1 MNNNCGD
8 CGKFALSAIIL
19 TEKQVIGI
27 AENLFSIIA
36 EIRNPNILNLLD
48 NNCGKNLSPKGE
60 KKTALKALSFFSF
73 WNFGA
78 QKQTNK
84 SEE

>member
-8 CGKFALSAIIL
+8 CGKFALSAIII
-19 TEKQVIGI
+19 TENQIIRI

-36 EIRNPNILNLLD
+36 EIRNPNVLNLLN

-60 KKTALKALSFFSF
+60 KKTASKALSFFSF
-73 WNFGA
+73 QSWGTR
-78 QKQTNK
+78 KQTNK